1 MNWEDMHPRER
12 LLVGKLMEALIHVQ
26 TLSELVRCVEEFLAS
41 LVSADCMALCVSRP
55 GPAGGYDW
63 LVARMLPAFFDRAS
77 EWAESDFVQDSVSL
91 HPDTVMRDEEMIS
104 REDLERNSMYRI
116 SHEMGMPLE
125 QVMSVFLTVPGQTWH
140 GGFTAYRT
148 RPRPFTEREQGLL
161 QYVSRLLASTIHKC
175 RMFLERELQGGLFE
189 SLAREQQ
196 VALLVL
202 LPPSEIIKETA
213 PVSALVRKW
222 FSPKECAPSGIPRE
236 LIEKWASLAEHSA
249 AGTWVRE
256 KEEAGETLT
265 VTFTPFPRAEGPAYW
280 QLKFQETHHPM
291 LVTWLKRLTPK
302 ETQIAQLLI
311 QGKSDKEISLLA
323 GCEVGTV
330 KKHLR
335 SIYGKTETS
344 GRAEFIAKALKKPE

>member
-1 MNWEDMHPRER
+1 MTWEDMYPRER
-12 LLVGKLMEALIHVQ
+12 LLIGKLMEGLIHVQ

-41 LVSADCMALCVSRP
+41 LIAADCMALCVSRP
-55 GPAGGYDW
+55 GPARGYDW
-63 LVARMLPAFFDRAS
+63 LVARMLPAFFDRAP
-77 EWAESDFVQDSVSL
+77 EWGGCDFVQDAVAL
-91 HPDTVMRDEEMIS
+91 HPNTVMRDEDMIS

-125 QVMSVFLTVPGQTWH
+125 QVMSIMLTVPGQTWH

-148 RPRPFTEREQGLL
+148 RPRPFSEREQGLL
-161 QYVSRLLASTIHKC
+161 QYVARLLAITIQKC
-175 RMFLERELQGGLFE
+175 RMFLEGALHGGLFE
-189 SLAREQQ
+189 SLAREQN

-202 LPPSEIIKETA
+202 SPPSEIIKETA
-213 PVSALVRKW
+213 PVSALVSKW

-236 LIEKWASLAEHSA
+236 LLETCASLVERSA

-256 KEEAGETLT
+256 NEEAGETLT
-265 VTFTPFPRAEGPAYW
+265 VTFTPFTRADGPAYW

-291 LVTWLKRLTPK
+291 LVTWLKKLTPK
-302 ETQIAQLLI
+302 ETQIAQLLL
-311 QGKSDKEISLLA
+311 QGKSDKEIAALA